1 MEIVLI
7 HLSALPEDRLSA
19 LLSLLPEAKKERIKR
34 YRQPM
39 DQIRSA
45 SAYAFLFYL
54 LDKRGYGREVELK
67 INEHGRPY
75 IPDIDFSFSISHSG
89 EYAALAYEEERIDL
103 GVDIQAHRETESTGI
118 AESFFAEEERAYL
131 KRQSDPVHA
140 FFDLWTRKEAYMK
153 ARGLGLSI
161 PLSSFSAIQE
171 EVGEYNLLSF
181 DAMGGYSLSLCAN
194 KPLKDVRL
202 SFISLEDL
210 LSSYG
215 I

>member
-7 HLSALPEDRLSA
+7 HLSLLSEDRLSA
-19 LLSLLPEAKKERIKR
+19 LLSLLPEKKAERIKR

-45 SAYAFLFYL
+45 SAYAYLFYL
-54 LDKRGYGREVELK
+54 LEKHGYGKDLELK
-67 INEHGRPY
+67 ANEHGRPY
-75 IPDIDFSFSISHSG
+75 IPDIGFSFSISHSG
-89 EYAALAYEEERIDL
+89 EYAALAYEDKRIDL

-118 AESFFAEEERAYL
+118 AESFFAEEERVYL
-131 KRQSDPVHA
+131 KQKSNPMHA

-161 PLSSFSAIQE
+161 PLSSFSAIE
-171 EVGEYNLLSF
+171 DEVGDYHLLSF
-181 DAMGGYSLSLCAN
+181 DAVEGYSLSLCAN
-194 KPLKDVRL
+194 EPLKDVRL
-202 SFISLEDL
+202 TFLSLEDL